1 MALSTFTELKEA
13 VADWLDRSDLTARIP
28 DFIALAEARINRE
41 LRIRPMEVRSTMY
54 TTVDQQYFNLP
65 GGYIQMRNIQLNTN
79 PTTPL
84 EYITPEMLDRLYGSS
99 TTGKPR
105 AYTLIGDEIQLAPIP
120 DSAYQLEMAFYEK
133 FTPLGDGSAGTV
145 TSNWLT
151 ANAPDVLLYGALME
165 AEPFIKNDERIPVW
179 LNGYSNAINKLQQQD
194 QRDRHSGSAMRVRNI
209 YSGVEG
215 RN

>member
-1 MALSTFTELKEA
+1 MALGTFTELKDA
-13 VADWLDRSDLTARIP
+13 IADWLDRSDLTARIP

-41 LRIRPMEVRSTMY
+41 IRIRPMEVRSTME
-54 TTVDQQYFNLP
+54 TTSGQQYFNLP

-120 DSAYQLEMAFYEK
+120 DSAYTLEMAFYEK
-133 FTPLGDGSAGTV
+133 FTALGDGTSGTV
-145 TSNWLT
+145 TNNWLT
-151 ANAPDVLLYGALME
+151 TNAPDILLYGALME
-165 AEPFIKNDERIPVW
+165 AEPFIKNDERVAVW
-179 LNGYSNAINKLQQQD
+179 LNGYGNAIDKLQKAD

-215 RN
+215 

>member
-1 MALSTFTELKEA
+1 MALSTFTELKDA
-13 VADWLDRSDLTARIP
+13 IADWLDRSDLTARIP

-54 TTVDQQYFNLP
+54 ATVDQQYFNLP

-84 EYITPEMLDRLYGSS
+84 EYITPEMLDRLYGST

-120 DSAYQLEMAFYEK
+120 DSAYQIEMAFYEK
-133 FTPLGDGSAGTV
+133 FTALGYGTSGTV
-145 TSNWLT
+145 TINWLT
-151 ANAPDVLLYGALME
+151 KNAPDILLYGALME
-165 AEPFIKNDERIPVW
+165 AEPFIKNDERVAVW
-179 LNGYSNAINKLQQQD
+179 LNGYGNAIDKLQKAD

-215 RN
+215 

>member
-1 MALSTFTELKEA
+1 MALSTFTELKDA
-13 VADWLDRSDLTARIP
+13 IADWLDRSDLTTRIP

-41 LRIRPMEVRSTMY
+41 IRIRPMEVRSTM
-54 TTVDQQYFNLP
+54 TTTAGNQYFNLP

-120 DSAYQLEMAFYEK
+120 DSAYTLEMAFYEK
-133 FTPLGDGSAGTV
+133 FTALGDGTSGTV
-145 TSNWLT
+145 TNNWLT
-151 ANAPDVLLYGALME
+151 TNAPDILLYGALME
-165 AEPFIKNDERIPVW
+165 AEPFIKNDERVAVW
-179 LNGYSNAINKLQQQD
+179 LNGYGNAIDKLQKAD

-215 RN
+215 

>member
-1 MALSTFTELKEA
+1 MALGTFTELKDA
-13 VADWLDRSDLTARIP
+13 VADWLDRSDLTSRIP
-28 DFIALAEARINRE
+28 DFIALAEARLNRE
-41 LRIRPMEVRSTMY
+41 LRIRPMEVRSTMV
-54 TTVDQQYFNLP
+54 TTADQQYFQLP
-65 GGYIQMRNIQLNTN
+65 GGYIQMRNMQLNTN

-84 EYITPEMLDRLYGSS
+84 EYITPEMMDRLYGS
-99 TTGKPR
+99 TTSGKPR

-120 DSAYQLEMAFYEK
+120 DSTYTVEMAFYEK
-133 FTPLGDGSAGTV
+133 FTPLGDGSSGTI

-179 LNGYSNAINKLQQQD
+179 LNGYNNAVNKLQQQD
-194 QRDRHSGSAMRVRNI
+194 QRDRHSGSALRVRNI

>member
-1 MALSTFTELKEA
+1 MALGTFTELKDA
-13 VADWLDRSDLTARIP
+13 IADWLDRSDLTARIP
-28 DFIALAEARINRE
+28 DFIALAEARLNRE
-41 LRIRPMEVRSTMY
+41 LRIRPMEVRSTMV
-54 TTVDQQYFNLP
+54 TTADQQYFQLP
-65 GGYIQMRNIQLNTN
+65 GGYIQMRNMQLNTN

-84 EYITPEMLDRLYGSS
+84 EYITPEMMDRLYGS
-99 TTGKPR
+99 TTSGKPR

-120 DSAYQLEMAFYEK
+120 DSTYTVEMAFYEK
-133 FTPLGDGSAGTV
+133 FTPLGDGSSGTV

-179 LNGYSNAINKLQQQD
+179 LNGYNNAVNKLQQQD
-194 QRDRHSGSAMRVRNI
+194 QRDRHSGSALRVRNI

>member
-1 MALSTFTELKEA
+1 MALGTFTELKDA

-54 TTVDQQYFNLP
+54 ATVDQQYFNLP

-84 EYITPEMLDRLYGSS
+84 EYITPEMLDRLYGST

-120 DSAYQLEMAFYEK
+120 DSSYQIEMAFYEK
-133 FTPLGDGSAGTV
+133 FTALGDGTSGTV

-151 ANAPDVLLYGALME
+151 KNAPDVLLYGSLME

-179 LNGYSNAINKLQQQD
+179 LNGYSNAIDKLQKAD

>member
-1 MALSTFTELKEA
+1 MALGTFTELKDA
-13 VADWLDRSDLTARIP
+13 IADWLDRSDLTARIP

-41 LRIRPMEVRSTMY
+41 LRIRPMEVRSTMV
-54 TTVDQQYFNLP
+54 TTADQQYFQLP
-65 GGYIQMRNIQLNTN
+65 GGYIQMRNMQLNTN

-84 EYITPEMLDRLYGSS
+84 EYITPEMLDRLYGS
-99 TTGKPR
+99 TTSGKPR
-105 AYTLIGDEIQLAPIP
+105 AYSLIGDEIQLAPIP
-120 DSAYQLEMAFYEK
+120 DSTYTVEMAFYEK
-133 FTPLGDGSAGTV
+133 FTSLGDGTSGTV

-151 ANAPDVLLYGALME
+151 TNAPDLLLYGALME

-179 LNGYSNAINKLQQQD
+179 LSGYNNAIDKLQKAD

-215 RN
+215 RI

>member
-1 MALSTFTELKEA
+1 MALGTYTELKDA

-54 TTVDQQYFNLP
+54 TTADQQYFNLP

-84 EYITPEMLDRLYGSS
+84 EYITPEMLDRLYGS
-99 TTGKPR
+99 TTSGKPR

-120 DSAYQLEMAFYEK
+120 DSAYQVEMAFYEK

>member
-1 MALSTFTELKEA
+1 MALGTYTELKDA
-13 VADWLDRSDLTARIP
+13 IADWLDRSDLTARIP

-54 TTVDQQYFNLP
+54 TTADQQYFQLP

-84 EYITPEMLDRLYGSS
+84 EYITPEMLDRLYGST

-120 DSAYQLEMAFYEK
+120 DSAYQVEMAFYEK

-165 AEPFIKNDERIPVW
+165 AEPFIKNDERIPMW
-179 LNGYSNAINKLQQQD
+179 QAQYQQIIQTLKTEDLQ
-194 QRDRHSGSAMRVRNI
+194 RMGDRQAVAMD
-209 YSGVEG
+209 S
-215 RN
+215 

>member
-84 EYITPEMLDRLYGSS
+84 EYITPEMLDRLYGST
-99 TTGKPR
+99 TTGKPK

-120 DSAYQLEMAFYEK
+120 DSAYQVEMAFYEK

-215 RN
+215 